1 MIGSFFV
8 QIRNGYIFEAQLKHY
23 RVMAMLGLIIVLFV
37 AAIVCAFVLPN
48 EKVSN
53 HEKDWDV

>member
-1 MIGSFFV
+1 
-8 QIRNGYIFEAQLKHY
+8 
-23 RVMAMLGLIIVLFV
+23 MAMLGLIIVLFV